1 MPRLAWVAL
10 FVAVQL
16 ARNSTAE
23 DDMQMIAH
31 IEAPENIS
39 FPGATIAAQCVAAL
53 QGFSRPAAPRRKVT
67 RADILSILPPVREGA
82 HGFGVGDVF
91 VANKSAI
98 LGWLSQLHP
107 GARPSR
113 YHPLDPAA
121 RADADAVGV
130 LLERSARELHFLFRY
145 HAEFKVSHAKPA
157 LFVMPGSF
165 EVSLR
170 VSLDLSAIHGLH
182 VHVPSDRAFNVLMEC
197 GDPFASLGDNTGA
210 PVTSP
215 DARRLSQFKIPF
227 MRREPSEAAEPDRHC
242 QSREP
247 IDAER
252 ALVDDSCEDPAFGRD
267 GSAGD
272 SGEVEEDSDLQRE
285 DLAQEAPSGDADDQR
300 RGRAT
305 GLLEDGPKAG
315 VVTGGAIGA
324 SAKMGLQ
331 FFPGEDMDLLPEV
344 DGEPGQE
351 REETAEG
358 EAAFVAT
365 LQTAVQEVRYPLIT
379 LSLSRSGIGP
389 GDAGEK
395 EIPSTLESS
404 YAEARAKLAVALYP
418 FLDAGYKR
426 DYVQAFQEAAAAR
439 KPMVAVV
446 LWGALDDAS
455 C

>member
-145 HAEFKVSHAKPA
+145 HAEFQVSHAKPA

-227 MRREPSEAAEPDRHC
+227 MRREPPEAAEPDRHC
-242 QSREP
+242 ESREP
-247 IDAER
+247 IDAGR
-252 ALVDDSCEDPAFGRD
+252 ALVDDSC
-267 GSAGD
+267 SAGD

-285 DLAQEAPSGDADDQR
+285 DLAQEPPPGDADDQR

-305 GLLEDGPKAG
+305 GLLQDGPKAG
-315 VVTGGAIGA
+315 VVAEGALGA

-331 FFPGEDMDLLPEV
+331 FFPGEDMDFSAEV
-344 DGEPGQE
+344 DGEQGQE

-404 YAEARAKLAVALYP
+404 YAGARAKLAVALYP